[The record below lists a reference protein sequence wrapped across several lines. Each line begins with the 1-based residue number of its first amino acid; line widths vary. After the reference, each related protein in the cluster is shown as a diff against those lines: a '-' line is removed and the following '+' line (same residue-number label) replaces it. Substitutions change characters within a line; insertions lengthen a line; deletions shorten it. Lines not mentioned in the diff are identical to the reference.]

1 MRGRALFFFCGLFL
15 GVVTSVVAVRAQGY
29 PTRPVTLVVPAAP
42 GGVTDIVARA
52 LAQRLSDR
60 FGRQVIVENRPGASN
75 QIGAENVAKADP
87 DGYTLLVSAEATFV
101 VNPWLYRKL
110 TYDPAKDF
118 VPVTGLVSISQSLV
132 VTPSLPA
139 NNLTELIA
147 LAKRRPGELN
157 YGTYGIGS
165 TGHLNMEMLQRLAGI
180 KLAPIHYK
188 GATPAL
194 TDVMAGHIQLMFV
207 SSSAA
212 LEPARAGK
220 VKLIAVGSKRRLA
233 QAPDVPTVAESGF
246 PGFEAVSWFGLFAP
260 AGTPREIVQ
269 QVNAE
274 VRRIF
279 DDRDF
284 QEKFLAPNL
293 YEPMVGSPDEFSAF
307 IKAEMQKW
315 GDLVRAAGIK
325 VD

>member
-1 MRGRALFFFCGLFL
+1 MRGRALLFVCAL
-15 GVVTSVVAVRAQGY
+15 IVSVLTSAFAVRAETY
-29 PTRPVTLVVPAAP
+29 PLKPVTLVVPAAP

-52 LAQRLSDR
+52 LAQRLSER
-60 FGRQVIVENRPGASN
+60 FGKQVIVENRPGASN
-75 QIGAENVAKADP
+75 QIGAENVAKAEP
-87 DGYTLLVSAEATFV
+87 DGYTMLVSAEATFV

-118 VPVTGLVSISQSLV
+118 VPITGLVSISQSLI
-132 VTPSLPA
+132 VTRSLPA
-139 NNLTELIA
+139 NNLRELIA

-180 KLAPIHYK
+180 KLAAIHYK

-194 TDVMAGHIQLMFV
+194 TDVMAGHIQLMFI

-212 LEPARAGK
+212 LEPAQAGK
-220 VKLIAVGSKRRLA
+220 VKLIAAGGRRRLA

-260 AGTPREIVQ
+260 ARTPRGIVQ
-269 QVNAE
+269 RVNAE
-274 VRRIF
+274 VRRVF
-279 DDRDF
+279 DDLDF

-293 YEPMVGSPDEFSAF
+293 YEPMVGTPEEFAAF
-307 IKAEMQKW
+307 IKAETQKW
-315 GDLVRAAGIK
+315 GELVRAARIK
-325 VD
+325 AD